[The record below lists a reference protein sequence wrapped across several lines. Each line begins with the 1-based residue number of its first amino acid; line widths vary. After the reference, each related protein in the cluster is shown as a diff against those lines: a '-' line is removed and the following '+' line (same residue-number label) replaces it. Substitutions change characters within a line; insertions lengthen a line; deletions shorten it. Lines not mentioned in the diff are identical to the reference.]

1 MTARFAAAGDAE
13 DLLAIY
19 AQYIDTPVTFETVLP
34 SADVFRGRIKE
45 ISAFYPY
52 LVLEEEGKIVGYAYA
67 HRHMARAAYG
77 WNAELSV
84 YLDGRFFRAA
94 SEGNYIR
101 RSSKSALYRASERY
115 ARALRFPTRGANG
128 CTNRSLSAA
137 SAFTAIRGLKAGH
150 GATWPSSKRIS
161 LRIPFRP
168 RPCVRSAKSRK
179 MRKGY

>member
-34 SADVFRGRIKE
+34 SADEFRGR
-45 ISAFYPY
+45 YPY

-67 HRHMARAAYG
+67 HRYMARAAYG

-137 SAFTAIRGLKAGH
+137 SAFTALRCLKAVH
-150 GATWPSSKRIS
+150 GATWPGSKRIS

-168 RPCVRSAKSRK
+168 RLCVRSAKSRK